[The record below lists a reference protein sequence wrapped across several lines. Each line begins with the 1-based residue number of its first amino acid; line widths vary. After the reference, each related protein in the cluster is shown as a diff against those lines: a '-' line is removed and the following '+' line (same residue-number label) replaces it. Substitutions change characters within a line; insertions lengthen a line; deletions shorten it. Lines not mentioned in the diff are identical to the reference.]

1 MSMAKLK
8 EKLTPRCSR
17 TGAVL
22 YFAVAAVSVLLDQWS
37 KAATVK
43 NIPLY
48 DTVPAIPGL
57 FRLTHVRN
65 TGAAWSMLSN
75 NTDLLA
81 IISAVATVG
90 ISLYLLYGL
99 LCPAA
104 RLCLASV
111 IGGAV
116 GNLIDRVRL
125 GYVVDMIEV
134 TFINY
139 PVFNVADCFI
149 VVGGIAF
156 VIVFLFINDKY
167 LIERGLLQITEKPG
181 QGEKEKNDADQ
192 S

>member
-8 EKLTPRCSR
+8 EKLTPRCTC

-22 YFAVAAVSVLLDQWS
+22 YFAVAAAAVVLDQWS
-37 KAATVK
+37 KAATVD

-48 DTVPAIPGL
+48 GTVPAIPGL
-57 FRLTHVRN
+57 FQLTNVRN

-81 IISAVATVG
+81 IISTVAAVAIT
-90 ISLYLLYGL
+90 LYMLYGL
-99 LCPAA
+99 LCPMA
-104 RLCLASV
+104 RLCLAFV

-125 GYVVDMIEV
+125 GYVVDMIET
-134 TFINY
+134 TFIDF

-156 VIVFLFINDKY
+156 VIVFLFINDRY
-167 LIERGLLQITEKPG
+167 LIDRGLLQITEKPG
-181 QGEKEKNDADQ
+181 REEKEKKDADQ

>member
-22 YFAVAAVSVLLDQWS
+22 YFAVAAAVVVLDQWS

-43 NIPLY
+43 NIPMY
-48 DTVPAIPGL
+48 GNVPAIPGI
-57 FRLTHVRN
+57 FRLTHVHN
-65 TGAAWSMLSN
+65 TGAAWSMLAGS
-75 NTDLLA
+75 TDLLA
-81 IISAVATVG
+81 IISAVVSAAIAV
-90 ISLYLLYGL
+90 YMLYGL

-104 RLCLASV
+104 RLCLAAV

-116 GNLIDRVRL
+116 GNLIDRACL

-134 TFINY
+134 TFISY
-139 PVFNVADCFI
+139 PLFNVADCFI

-167 LIERGLLQITEKPG
+167 LIDRGLLQITEKPKAE
-181 QGEKEKNDADQ
+181 EKENDDVDRA
-192 S
+192 